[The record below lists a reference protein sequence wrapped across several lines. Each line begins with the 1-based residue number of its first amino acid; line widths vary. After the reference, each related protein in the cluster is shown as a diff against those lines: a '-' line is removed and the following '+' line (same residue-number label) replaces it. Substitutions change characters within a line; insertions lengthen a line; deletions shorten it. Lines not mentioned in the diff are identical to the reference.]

1 MVKTICNTELMKC
14 FKAKT
19 TALQG
24 KHCLWTKEGFR
35 HCTSLESS
43 QALVWH
49 LFSQS
54 L

>member
-1 MVKTICNTELMKC
+1 V

-35 HCTSLESS
+35 HRTSRASS

-49 LFSQS
+49 MFSRS